1 MQARR
6 IRALVLAAGLGTR
19 LRPLTEQLPKP
30 LLPVR
35 GVPILGHTLAQL
47 ADFGCEAA
55 AVNLHYQGEPIR
67 ERFGDAHAGMS
78 LTWSEEPELLGTLGA
93 LHPLKEFFAP
103 ADLILLVNGD
113 SLCHWPL
120 RHLVRR
126 HLAGDAPATLLLAS
140 RPDPAEFGGGVGV
153 DRAGR
158 IQSFR
163 LGDPERGEV
172 AGRHVFAGAH
182 VISPGLLAQVGPGRS
197 DIVRDLYIPMLKA
210 GEPIASLVFAG
221 RWHDLGTPQRFL
233 DATLDWARA
242 EGPARLWRRS
252 WISPEA
258 SVGAGSRVKSV
269 SIEAGA
275 RVGEGARVERSI
287 LMPGA
292 RIGKGS
298 VVRESILG
306 FGAAVP
312 PGTWVERR
320 IIMPQLAGQS
330 PGLDDSVVG
339 GAVYT
344 PFGSDRRK
352 DRETRKAP
360 PEAKG

>member
-1 MQARR
+1 MQVRR

-19 LRPLTEQLPKP
+19 LRPLTEQRPKP
-30 LLPVR
+30 LLPVC
-35 GVPILGHTLAQL
+35 GVPILGHTLRQL

-55 AVNLHYQGEPIR
+55 AVNLHYLGEPIR

-78 LTWSEEPELLGTLGA
+78 LTWSEEPEILGTLGA

-103 ADLILLVNGD
+103 ADLVLVVNGD
-113 SLCHWPL
+113 SLCRWPL
-120 RHLVRR
+120 RRLVRR
-126 HLAGDAPATLLLAS
+126 HLAGEARATLLLA
-140 RPDPAEFGGGVGV
+140 RWPDPVEFGGGVGG

-158 IQSFR
+158 ILSFR
-163 LGDPERGEV
+163 PGDPEKGEV
-172 AGRHVFAGAH
+172 VRRNVFAGAH
-182 VISPGLLAQVGPGRS
+182 AISPELLARVGPGKA
-197 DIVRDLYIPMLKA
+197 DIILDLYMPMLA
-210 GEPIASLVFAG
+210 SGERIASMVFAG

-242 EGPARLWRRS
+242 KGPERLWRRS
-252 WISPEA
+252 WISTEA
-258 SVGAGSRVKSV
+258 VVGAGSRLKRV

-275 RVGEGARVERSI
+275 KVGEGARVERSI

-306 FGAAVP
+306 FGASVP

-320 IIMPQLAGQS
+320 IIMPQLAGLA

-344 PFGSDRRK
+344 PFGGD
-352 DRETRKAP
+352 TRNDLD
-360 PEAKG
+360 GRG

>member
-1 MQARR
+1 MQVRR

-35 GVPILGHTLAQL
+35 GVPILGHTLTQL
-47 ADFGCEAA
+47 AAFGCEAA
-55 AVNLHYQGEPIR
+55 AVNLHYLGEPIR
-67 ERFGDAHAGMS
+67 ERFGSSHAGMP
-78 LTWSEEPELLGTLGA
+78 LTWSEEPEILGTLGA

-103 ADLILLVNGD
+103 ADLVLLINGD
-113 SLCHWPL
+113 SLCRWPL
-120 RHLVRR
+120 RKLVRR
-126 HLAGDAPATLLLAS
+126 HLAAGARATLLLAS

-153 DRAGR
+153 DRTGG

-163 LGDPERGEV
+163 PGAPERV
-172 AGRHVFAGAH
+172 QVVRRYVFAGAH
-182 VISPGLLAQVGPGRS
+182 AISPELLARVGPGKA
-197 DIVRDLYIPMLKA
+197 DIVSGLYDPMLEA
-210 GEPIASLVFAG
+210 GERIAGVVSAG

-242 EGPARLWRRS
+242 TGPERLWRRS

-258 SVGAGSRVKSV
+258 SVEPGARLRSV
-269 SIEAGA
+269 SIETGA

-292 RIGKGS
+292 RIGKGC

-320 IIMPQLAGQS
+320 IIMPQLAGQV

-344 PFGSDRRK
+344 PFGSDARDVHDGK
-352 DRETRKAP
+352 S
-360 PEAKG
+360 

>member
-1 MQARR
+1 MQGRR

-35 GVPILGHTLAQL
+35 GVPLLGHILTQL
-47 ADFGCEAA
+47 AAFGCEAA
-55 AVNLHYQGEPIR
+55 AVNLHYLGEPIR
-67 ERFGDAHAGMS
+67 QRFGDAHAGMP
-78 LTWSEEPELLGTLGA
+78 LTWSAEPEILGTLGA

-103 ADLILLVNGD
+103 ADLVLLVNGD
-113 SLCHWPL
+113 SLCRWPL
-120 RHLVRR
+120 RRLVRR
-126 HLAGDAPATLLLAS
+126 HMAGGARATLLLAS
-140 RPDPAEFGGGVGV
+140 RPDPAAFGGGVGV
-153 DRAGR
+153 DRAGC
-158 IQSFR
+158 ILSFR
-163 LGDPERGEV
+163 PGDPEQGLV
-172 AGRHVFAGAH
+172 ARRYVFAGAH
-182 VISPGLLAQVGPGRS
+182 VFAPDLLDRVGPGKA
-197 DIVRDLYIPMLKA
+197 DIVRDLYIQMLDE
-210 GEPIASLVFAG
+210 GERISSVVFAG

-242 EGPARLWRRS
+242 EGPERLWRRS

-258 SVGAGSRVKSV
+258 SLDAGARVRTV
-269 SIEAGA
+269 AIEAGA
-275 RVGEGARVERSI
+275 RVGEKARVERSI
-287 LMPGA
+287 LLPGA
-292 RIGKGS
+292 RIGKGC

-320 IIMPQLAGQS
+320 IIMPQLAGVA

-344 PFGSDRRK
+344 PFGRDA
-352 DRETRKAP
+352 REG
-360 PEAKG
+360 ES